1 LHGGLLS
8 IDVETAVVVISY
20 LGQAHSLFRELLKYL
35 QVVLLQTYVTTKSY
49 FVENLLQFCIMSF
62 QLEEVTIGISVNL
75 GQSPQVISWSAFEV
89 VKQDVEL
96 LFLENNGETGKV
108 F

>member
-1 LHGGLLS
+1 LHGSLLS
-8 IDVETAVVVISY
+8 INVETAVVVISY

-49 FVENLLQFCIMSF
+49 FVENLLQFCIMAF
-62 QLEEVTIGISVNL
+62 QLEEVTIGISVYL